1 MVELC
6 QRLTSKEDEEE
17 YEGREKVE
25 MEVAKRG
32 KETLLHFGSSLG
44 LCRLVR
50 YISITERRFHL
61 TFQVCSLLHWAAE
74 YPGGRLGKEGD
85 AMARDREGCT
95 PLVNLKFTTNK
106 KSLILNFSSLQMR
119 ACASGKAELA
129 IILYHWNS
137 TALHVT
143 NNAGKTCAELAGESS
158 CPSLKEEL
166 EELDRQ
172 KRKEA
177 LETTMPNVK
186 DRGFLKPRQP
196 TVDGHTKER
205 AMSEDAS
212 LRNTSLRKPTPAS
225 TASRHNRASSSSSS
239 SSAARSSKTEL
250 SKRRSVD
257 SGINL
262 ESHNVSTDLH
272 SQPAR
277 TRQRGCRQL
286 SK

>member
-1 MVELC
+1 
-6 QRLTSKEDEEE
+6 
-17 YEGREKVE
+17 
-25 MEVAKRG
+25 
-32 KETLLHFGSSLG
+32 
-44 LCRLVR
+44 
-50 YISITERRFHL
+50 
-61 TFQVCSLLHWAAE
+61 
-74 YPGGRLGKEGD
+74 
-85 AMARDREGCT
+85 MARDREGCT
-95 PLVNLKFTTNK
+95 PLVNLKLTTND
-106 KSLILNFSSLQMR
+106 KSLILAHFLQMR

-143 NNAGKTCAELAGESS
+143 NNAGKTCAEFAGESS
-158 CPSLKEEL
+158 CPSLKAEL

-186 DRGFLKPRQP
+186 HRGFLKPRQP
-196 TVDGHTKER
+196 TVDNGQTKEQR

-262 ESHNVSTDLH
+262 ESHNNNVSTDLH

>member
-1 MVELC
+1 
-6 QRLTSKEDEEE
+6 
-17 YEGREKVE
+17 
-25 MEVAKRG
+25 
-32 KETLLHFGSSLG
+32 
-44 LCRLVR
+44 
-50 YISITERRFHL
+50 
-61 TFQVCSLLHWAAE
+61 
-74 YPGGRLGKEGD
+74 
-85 AMARDREGCT
+85 MARDREGCT
-95 PLVNLKFTTNK
+95 PLVNLKLTTNK
-106 KSLILNFSSLQMR
+106 KSLILIFSSLQMR
-119 ACASGKAELA
+119 ACTSGKAELA

-172 KRKEA
+172 KRKDA
-177 LETTMPNVK
+177 LETTMPVK
-186 DRGFLKPRQP
+186 HRGFLKPRQP

-239 SSAARSSKTEL
+239 SAARSSKTEL

-262 ESHNVSTDLH
+262 ESHNNVSTDLH

>member
-1 MVELC
+1 
-6 QRLTSKEDEEE
+6 
-17 YEGREKVE
+17 
-25 MEVAKRG
+25 
-32 KETLLHFGSSLG
+32 
-44 LCRLVR
+44 
-50 YISITERRFHL
+50 
-61 TFQVCSLLHWAAE
+61 
-74 YPGGRLGKEGD
+74 
-85 AMARDREGCT
+85 MARDREGCT
-95 PLVNLKFTTNK
+95 PLVNLKLTTNK
-106 KSLILNFSSLQMR
+106 KSLILIFSSLQMR

-137 TALHVT
+137 TALHVA
-143 NNAGKTCAELAGESS
+143 NKAGKTCTELAGESS

-196 TVDGHTKER
+196 TVEGHTKER

-239 SSAARSSKTEL
+239 SAARSSKTEL

-262 ESHNVSTDLH
+262 ESHNNVSTDLH

>member
-6 QRLTSKEDEEE
+6 QRLTSEEDEEE
-17 YEGREKVE
+17 YKGREKVE
-25 MEVAKRG
+25 VEVAKRG

-61 TFQVCSLLHWAAE
+61 TLQVCSLLHWAAE

-95 PLVNLKFTTNK
+95 PLVNLKLTTNN
-106 KSLILNFSSLQMR
+106 KSLILIFSSLQMR

-177 LETTMPNVK
+177 LETTMPVK
-186 DRGFLKPRQP
+186 HRGFLKPRQP

-225 TASRHNRASSSSSS
+225 TASRHNRASSSS

>member
-1 MVELC
+1 
-6 QRLTSKEDEEE
+6 
-17 YEGREKVE
+17 
-25 MEVAKRG
+25 
-32 KETLLHFGSSLG
+32 
-44 LCRLVR
+44 
-50 YISITERRFHL
+50 
-61 TFQVCSLLHWAAE
+61 
-74 YPGGRLGKEGD
+74 
-85 AMARDREGCT
+85 MARDREGCT
-95 PLVNLKFTTNK
+95 PLVNLKLTTNK
-106 KSLILNFSSLQMR
+106 KSLILIFSSLQMR
-119 ACASGKAELA
+119 ACTSGKAELA

-177 LETTMPNVK
+177 LETMPQVK
-186 DRGFLKPRQP
+186 PRGFLKPRQP
-196 TVDGHTKER
+196 TTVDGHTKER
-205 AMSEDAS
+205 AMSEDA
-212 LRNTSLRKPTPAS
+212 LRNTSLRKTTPAS

-262 ESHNVSTDLH
+262 ESHNNVSTDLH

>member
-1 MVELC
+1 
-6 QRLTSKEDEEE
+6 
-17 YEGREKVE
+17 
-25 MEVAKRG
+25 
-32 KETLLHFGSSLG
+32 
-44 LCRLVR
+44 
-50 YISITERRFHL
+50 
-61 TFQVCSLLHWAAE
+61 
-74 YPGGRLGKEGD
+74 
-85 AMARDREGCT
+85 MARDKEGCT
-95 PLVNLKFTTNK
+95 PLVNPKLTTNN
-106 KSLILNFSSLQMR
+106 KSLIFSSLQMR

-143 NNAGKTCAELAGESS
+143 NNAGKTCAEFAGESS
-158 CPSLKEEL
+158 CPSLKAEL

-186 DRGFLKPRQP
+186 HRGFLKPKQP
-196 TVDGHTKER
+196 AVDGQTKER

-262 ESHNVSTDLH
+262 ESHNNVSTDLH

>member
-1 MVELC
+1 M
-6 QRLTSKEDEEE
+6 
-17 YEGREKVE
+17 
-25 MEVAKRG
+25 
-32 KETLLHFGSSLG
+32 
-44 LCRLVR
+44 
-50 YISITERRFHL
+50 
-61 TFQVCSLLHWAAE
+61 QVCSLLHWAAE

-95 PLVNLKFTTNK
+95 PLVNLKFTTNN
-106 KSLILNFSSLQMR
+106 KSLIFSSLQMR

-143 NNAGKTCAELAGESS
+143 NNAGKTCAEFAGESS
-158 CPSLKEEL
+158 CPSLKMEL

-186 DRGFLKPRQP
+186 HRGFLKPRQP
-196 TVDGHTKER
+196 IVDNGHTKER

>member
-1 MVELC
+1 
-6 QRLTSKEDEEE
+6 
-17 YEGREKVE
+17 
-25 MEVAKRG
+25 
-32 KETLLHFGSSLG
+32 
-44 LCRLVR
+44 
-50 YISITERRFHL
+50 
-61 TFQVCSLLHWAAE
+61 
-74 YPGGRLGKEGD
+74 
-85 AMARDREGCT
+85 
-95 PLVNLKFTTNK
+95 
-106 KSLILNFSSLQMR
+106 MR

-143 NNAGKTCAELAGESS
+143 NKAGKTCAEFAGESS

-186 DRGFLKPRQP
+186 HRGFLKPRQP

-239 SSAARSSKTEL
+239 SAAANFVKWAEWGKWTKWAKLAKRTTICL
-250 SKRRSVD
+250 SLYVRPSLHQLVRPSICPSVRLPICPSIHTSLCPSIRLSVRPSVCRSV
-257 SGINL
+257 GHKRVEIMKKCL
-262 ESHNVSTDLH
+262 F
-272 SQPAR
+272 
-277 TRQRGCRQL
+277 
-286 SK
+286 